1 MAKGR
6 SPSEIKS
13 RTVRINIGDWR
24 LLMMMSKRAD
34 ISMAEAFH
42 LLITDQ
48 AKQAKPVTQ
57 PAFRV
62 PVARVA
68 LRYASQPVLA
78 IDGHKAGT
86 LVIKPKGGIVQ

>member
-1 MAKGR
+1 
-6 SPSEIKS
+6 
-13 RTVRINIGDWR
+13 
-24 LLMMMSKRAD
+24 
-34 ISMAEAFH
+34 
-42 LLITDQ
+42 
-48 AKQAKPVTQ
+48 TQ
-57 PAFRV
+57 PAYKV